1 MFIHSYYVS
10 GIIIS
15 KDIVSIFPTTKVHIS
30 LKKGVAGRLYSE
42 TESDRTFVKER
53 QQIT

>member
-30 LKKGVAGRLYSE
+30 LKKALPDDCTVRLKVIE
-42 TESDRTFVKER
+42 HL
-53 QQIT
+53 